1 MLRFQTRVRTS
12 DPPLASG
19 LTPIPKNSHG
29 TSSIDSQESGC
40 AVCYRPNSGQ
50 DRSLLIFDREIRF
63 P

>member
-40 AVCYRPNSGQ
+40 AVC
-50 DRSLLIFDREIRF
+50 
-63 P
+63 